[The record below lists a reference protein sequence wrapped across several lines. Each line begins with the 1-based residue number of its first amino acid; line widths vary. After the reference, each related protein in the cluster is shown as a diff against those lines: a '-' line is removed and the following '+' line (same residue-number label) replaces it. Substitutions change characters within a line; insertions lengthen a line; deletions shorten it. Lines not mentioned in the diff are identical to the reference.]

1 MKRFLFS
8 RSLLLV
14 LCLLINCAL
23 VWGQSRDNTA
33 PLTNAAVVKLVKAGF
48 KDKSIITI
56 IGSRPASFDISTER
70 LIDLKRTGVS
80 ERVILAMI
88 ARQEGT
94 VFSDEAWSDD
104 DPFFNSPN
112 NPSSN
117 NASKDPGKPGNA
129 NDGNSTNI
137 FGSSGSSQGS
147 VKRRDGGGS
156 SSGDTETTGSVT
168 VHILRPPT
176 EEGGGPAK
184 LEKTKSLT
192 NDSICELVE
201 AGFSEGTII
210 RRIEQSPVEFDLSA
224 AKVEELRKHR
234 VSDKIL
240 AAMKAAMGGESSK

>member
-129 NDGNSTNI
+129 NDGNSRI
-137 FGSSGSSQGS
+137 
-147 VKRRDGGGS
+147 
-156 SSGDTETTGSVT
+156 TEQSF
-168 VHILRPPT
+168 
-176 EEGGGPAK
+176 
-184 LEKTKSLT
+184 
-192 NDSICELVE
+192 E
-201 AGFSEGTII
+201 AGVTLGALMAG
-210 RRIEQSPVEFDLSA
+210 QKKDL
-224 AKVEELRKHR
+224 V
-234 VSDKIL
+234 VSSRLEALLGD
-240 AAMKAAMGGESSK
+240 A